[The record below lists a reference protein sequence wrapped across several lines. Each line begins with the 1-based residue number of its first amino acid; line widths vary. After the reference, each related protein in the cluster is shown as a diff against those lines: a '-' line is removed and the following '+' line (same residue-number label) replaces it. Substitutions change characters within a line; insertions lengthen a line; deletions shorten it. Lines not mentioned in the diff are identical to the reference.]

1 MTEPAQT
8 LGQSIGAAIAQDG
21 RTLDQIADAADIAAS
36 YLSRIRADKLVPSPD
51 VLERLG
57 QALPLDLDQAR
68 QLAAAAQAQR
78 RLTKRR
84 LRLRRDRDYL
94 QRHAPQELDAPARS
108 YAEPLPHLLEAA
120 YEGLRKEDEQVRVT
134 GRATPVLVQDTKQR
148 TAWGIPMQIA
158 DLKLAPDGA
167 VTLRL
172 QTPQAMTLPEECA
185 LEVIFLPAV
194 PYPECLHTLRIGPHE
209 RQQLGARY
217 GLEITVPLPELGQG
231 HLFPERDARSLVLR
245 AAFAFRIV
253 C

>member
-8 LGQSIGAAIAQDG
+8 LGQYIGAAIAQDG

-78 RLTKRR
+78 RIAKRR
-84 LRLRRDRDYL
+84 LRLRRDRTYL
-94 QRHAPQELDAPARS
+94 QHHAPQALDESARL
-108 YAEPLPHLLEAA
+108 YAEPLDRLLDAVYRGFQDPAQRLAA
-120 YEGLRKEDEQVRVT
+120 A
-134 GRATPVLVQDTKQR
+134 GRATPVLVLDIQR
-148 TAWGIPMQIA
+148 GTARGIPMQIA
-158 DLKLAPDGA
+158 GPKLAPDGS
-167 VTLRL
+167 VTVRL
-172 QTPQAMTLPEECA
+172 QTPQAMTLPEEFA
-185 LEVIFLPAV
+185 LEVIFLAAV
-194 PYPECLHTLRIGPHE
+194 PYTECLHTLRMGPHE
-209 RQQLGARY
+209 RQQLGAKF
-217 GLEITVPLPELGQG
+217 GLEITVPLPGLGQG
-231 HLFPERDARSLVLR
+231 LLFPERDERLLGLR